1 MKDISRVHIKVFG
14 GVHGVGFRHVASEL
28 AKFYSLTGY
37 VKNMSDKS
45 VEIIAEGKKENLRL
59 LALWASRGPD
69 KAEVTKCE
77 TILSRA
83 TGEFSDFSIL

>member
-1 MKDISRVHIKVFG
+1 MKEVSRIHIKVFG
-14 GVHGVGFRHVASEL
+14 GVHGIGFRHVAREL

-37 VKNMSDKS
+37 VKNLPDKS
-45 VEIIAEGKKENLRL
+45 VEIIAEGKKENLKML
-59 LALWASRGPD
+59 ELWASHGPD

-77 TILSRA
+77 TVWSST